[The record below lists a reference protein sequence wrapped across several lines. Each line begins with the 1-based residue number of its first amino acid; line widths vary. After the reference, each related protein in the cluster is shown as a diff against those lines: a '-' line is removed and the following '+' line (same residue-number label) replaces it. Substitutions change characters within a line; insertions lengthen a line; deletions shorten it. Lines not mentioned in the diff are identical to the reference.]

1 VEAIDHEVEGLL
13 IPPQSPEAIVA
24 AAERLIENPEQG
36 RRLGAA
42 ARVRVQTRHSIAAMV
57 RAHESFYIEA
67 LHELDLNF
75 EYLPRA
81 LNAHESR

>member
-1 VEAIDHEVEGLL
+1 
-13 IPPQSPEAIVA
+13 
-24 AAERLIENPEQG
+24 
-36 RRLGAA
+36 
-42 ARVRVQTRHSIAAMV
+42 VRVQTRHSIAAMV